1 LNAHDGSADRRR
13 EYAADPWCA
22 VAPYTRCNVSR
33 IDLRSQNADELDL
46 RDYLSIIRKRKLLI
60 FAAMIAVMAI
70 VLCLTVLQTPQYRS
84 GADVLL
90 QARTSEQIL
99 QQVQVRSDAARTIV
113 DTEIEVMRSRSVVDA
128 VEKDL
133 GFRPAV
139 SIASRGETY
148 VVSITATGTDPKRAA
163 DIANAYAET
172 YVRVRR
178 EGQVDDLLAASEQV
192 QEQLQG
198 LDAETAAL
206 DDRVKTIDFAIA
218 VAPNDREAASAR
230 IERDQIIN
238 SQQPDRLSIATRRA
252 GYVAQLDQLR
262 LSSGLS
268 KTGGARIVSEAVAA
282 SSPFKPAPRRSVA
295 IALVLGLLVG
305 VGLAFLREYL
315 DDSISSREDL
325 EGAVPALDLLT
336 VVPVVGDWKDRKMA
350 KLVSVA
356 SPQSATAEA
365 YRTLR
370 TSMQFVGIDHTIKVT
385 QITSPN
391 PGEGKSTTLANLGV
405 QLSRTGRRVVLVD
418 CDLRRPRLHEFF
430 DLDNDIGF
438 TSILLGDATVADA
451 LAPVKGERNLVVV
464 PSGPVPPNPSELLS
478 AKRTQE
484 VLQMLGEQADFV
496 LVDSPPV
503 LPVSDSLVLSRLVDA
518 TMLVIAAGT
527 TTKRGAHRAY
537 ELLEQID
544 APVIGAVLNSVES
557 GTRYDGGYGSYGSY
571 GYVYGSPRKL
581 KPRLPWRREH
591 QPEPEPERE
600 TITIP

>member
-1 LNAHDGSADRRR
+1 MPEIDTNSLND
-13 EYAADPWCA
+13 
-22 VAPYTRCNVSR
+22 N
-33 IDLRSQNADELDL
+33 ELDL
-46 RDYLSIIRKRKLLI
+46 RDYLGIIRKRKLLI
-60 FAAMIAVMAI
+60 AATAIAVMAI
-70 VLCLTVLQTPQYRS
+70 VISLTLLQTPVYRS

-90 QARTSEQIL
+90 QARTSEQLL
-99 QQVQVRSDAARTIV
+99 QQGSGRQDAAQTIV
-113 DTEIEVMRSRSVVDA
+113 NTEIEVMKSRSVLDA
-128 VEKDL
+128 VEKEL
-133 GFRPAV
+133 GFRPAGA
-139 SIASRGETY
+139 IAGRGETY
-148 VVSITATGTDPKRAA
+148 VVAVTATSTDPDQAA
-163 DIANAYAET
+163 EIANAYAET

-178 EGQVDDLLAASEQV
+178 EGQVNDLLAASEQV
-192 QEQLQG
+192 QEQLTG

-206 DDRVKTIDFAIA
+206 DERVKAIDFAIA
-218 VAPNDREAASAR
+218 AAPNERAADAAR
-230 IERDQIIN
+230 IERDQIVN
-238 SQQPDRLSIATRRA
+238 AQQPDRLSIANRRA
-252 GYVAQLDQLR
+252 SYVEQLDQLR

-268 KTGGARIVSEAVAA
+268 KTGGARIVSQAVAPT
-282 SSPFKPAPRRSVA
+282 SPFKPAPRRSVV
-295 IALVLGLLVG
+295 IAMVLGLLIG

-325 EGAVPALDLLT
+325 ERAIPELDLLT
-336 VVPVVGDWKDRKMA
+336 VVPVFGDWKDRKTA

-385 QITSPN
+385 QVTSPN

-418 CDLRRPRLHEFF
+418 CDLRKPRLHEFF
-430 DLDNDIGF
+430 DVSNDVGF

-451 LAPVKGERNLVVV
+451 LSPVKGERNLVVV

-518 TMLVIAAGT
+518 TILVIAAGAT
-527 TTKRGAHRAY
+527 TRRGAHRAY
-537 ELLEQID
+537 EQLEQID
-544 APVIGAVLNSVES
+544 APLIGVVLNSVET

-571 GYVYGSPRKL
+571 GYVYGSPKRSRA
-581 KPRLPWRREH
+581 RLPWRRE
-591 QPEPEPERE
+591 PEAQPEPERE

>member
-1 LNAHDGSADRRR
+1 
-13 EYAADPWCA
+13 
-22 VAPYTRCNVSR
+22 
-33 IDLRSQNADELDL
+33 
-46 RDYLSIIRKRKLLI
+46 
-60 FAAMIAVMAI
+60 MAI
-70 VLCLTVLQTPQYRS
+70 VLSLTLLQTPQYRS
-84 GADVLL
+84 SAEVLL
-90 QARTSEQIL
+90 QARASEQIL
-99 QQVQVRSDAARTIV
+99 QQGTGRQDAAQTIV
-113 DTEIEVMRSRSVVDA
+113 DTEIEVMKSRSVVDA

-133 GFRPAV
+133 KFRPAV
-139 SIASRGETY
+139 SIAGRGETY
-148 VVSITATGTDPKRAA
+148 VVAITATSTDPARAA
-163 DIANAYAET
+163 EIANAYAET

-178 EGQVDDLLAASEQV
+178 EGQVNDLLAASEQV
-192 QEQLQG
+192 QAQLTG
-198 LDAETAAL
+198 LDAESAAL
-206 DDRVKTIDFAIA
+206 DERVKAIDFAIA
-218 VAPNDREAASAR
+218 AAPNERAADVAR
-230 IERDQIIN
+230 IERDQIVN
-238 SQQPDRLSIATRRA
+238 DQQADRLSIATRRA
-252 GYVAQLDQLR
+252 SYVEQLDQLR
-262 LSSGLS
+262 LSSGLT
-268 KTGGARIVSEAVAA
+268 KTGGARIVSEAVDAA
-282 SSPFKPAPRRSVA
+282 SPFKPAPRRSVV

-325 EGAVPALDLLT
+325 ERAIPELDLLT
-336 VVPVVGDWKDRKMA
+336 VVPVFGDWKDRKTA
-350 KLVSVA
+350 RLVSVA

-385 QITSPN
+385 QVTSPN

-418 CDLRRPRLHEFF
+418 CDLRKPRLHEFF
-430 DLDNDIGF
+430 DISNDVGF

-451 LAPVKGERNLVVV
+451 LSPVRGERNLVVV

-518 TMLVIAAGT
+518 TILVISAGT

-537 ELLEQID
+537 EQLEQID
-544 APVIGAVLNSVES
+544 APLIGVVLNSVES

-571 GYVYGSPRKL
+571 GYVYGAPKRTR
-581 KPRLPWRREH
+581 PRLPWRRE
-591 QPEPEPERE
+591 PEPQPEPERE
-600 TITIP
+600 SITIP

>member
-1 LNAHDGSADRRR
+1 MSQ
-13 EYAADPWCA
+13 
-22 VAPYTRCNVSR
+22 
-33 IDLRSQNADELDL
+33 IDTGSQNADELDL

-60 FAAMIAVMAI
+60 VAATVVVMAI
-70 VLCLTVLQTPQYRS
+70 VLCLTLLQTPRYRS
-84 GADVLL
+84 SAEVLL

-99 QQVQVRSDAARTIV
+99 QQVQGRDAARTMV
-113 DTEIEVMRSRSVVDA
+113 DTEIEVMKSRSIVDA
-128 VEKDL
+128 VEKEL

-139 SIASRGETY
+139 SIAGRGETY
-148 VVSITATGTDPKRAA
+148 VVAVTATGTDPERAA
-163 DIANAYAET
+163 EIANAYAET
-172 YVRVRR
+172 YVEVRR

-192 QEQLQG
+192 QVQLQG
-198 LDAETAAL
+198 LDEETAAL
-206 DDRVKTIDFAIA
+206 DERVKAIDFAIA
-218 VAPNDREAASAR
+218 VAATEREAESAR
-230 IERDQIIN
+230 IERDQIVS

-268 KTGGARIVSEAVAA
+268 KTGGARIVSEAVPA

-336 VVPVVGDWKDRKMA
+336 VVPVFGDWKDRKTA
-350 KLVSVA
+350 RLVSVA

-418 CDLRRPRLHEFF
+418 CDLRKPRLHEFF
-430 DLDNDIGF
+430 DLSNDIGF

-518 TMLVIAAGT
+518 TILVIAAGT
-527 TTKRGAHRAY
+527 TTKRGAHRAF

-544 APVIGAVLNSVES
+544 APLIGAVLNSVES

-571 GYVYGSPRKL
+571 GYVYGSPKKA
-581 KPRLPWRREH
+581 KPRLPWRRE
-591 QPEPEPERE
+591 QEPEPEPERE

>member
-1 LNAHDGSADRRR
+1 MPEIDTNSLND
-13 EYAADPWCA
+13 
-22 VAPYTRCNVSR
+22 N
-33 IDLRSQNADELDL
+33 ELDL
-46 RDYLSIIRKRKLLI
+46 RDYLGIIRKRKLLI
-60 FAAMIAVMAI
+60 AATAIAVMAI
-70 VLCLTVLQTPQYRS
+70 VISLTLLQTPVYRS

-90 QARTSEQIL
+90 QARTSEQLL
-99 QQVQVRSDAARTIV
+99 QQGSGRQDAAQTIV
-113 DTEIEVMRSRSVVDA
+113 NTEIEVMKSRSVLDA
-128 VEKDL
+128 VEKEL

-139 SIASRGETY
+139 AIAGRGETY
-148 VVSITATGTDPKRAA
+148 VVAVTATSTDPDQAA
-163 DIANAYAET
+163 EIANAYAET

-178 EGQVDDLLAASEQV
+178 EGQVNDLLAASEQV
-192 QEQLQG
+192 QAQLTG

-206 DDRVKTIDFAIA
+206 DERVKAIDFAIA
-218 VAPNDREAASAR
+218 AAPNERAADAAR
-230 IERDQIIN
+230 IERDQIVN
-238 SQQPDRLSIATRRA
+238 AQQPDRLSIANRRA
-252 GYVAQLDQLR
+252 SYVEQLDQLR

-268 KTGGARIVSEAVAA
+268 KTGGARIVSQAVAPT
-282 SSPFKPAPRRSVA
+282 SPFKPAPRRSVV
-295 IALVLGLLVG
+295 IAMVLGLLIG

-325 EGAVPALDLLT
+325 ERAIPELDLLT
-336 VVPVVGDWKDRKMA
+336 VVPVFGDWKDRKTA

-385 QITSPN
+385 QVTSPN

-418 CDLRRPRLHEFF
+418 CDLRKPRLHEFF
-430 DLDNDIGF
+430 DVSNDVGF

-451 LAPVKGERNLVVV
+451 LSPVKGERNLVVV

-518 TMLVIAAGT
+518 TILVIAAGAT
-527 TTKRGAHRAY
+527 TRRGAHRAY
-537 ELLEQID
+537 EQLEQID
-544 APVIGAVLNSVES
+544 APLIGVVLNSVET

-571 GYVYGSPRKL
+571 GYVYGSPKRSRA
-581 KPRLPWRREH
+581 RLPWRRE
-591 QPEPEPERE
+591 PEAQPEPERE

>member
-1 LNAHDGSADRRR
+1 VPEIDTNSLND
-13 EYAADPWCA
+13 
-22 VAPYTRCNVSR
+22 N
-33 IDLRSQNADELDL
+33 ELDL
-46 RDYLSIIRKRKLLI
+46 RDYLGIIRKRKLLI
-60 FAAMIAVMAI
+60 AATAIAVMAI
-70 VLCLTVLQTPQYRS
+70 VISLTLLQTPVYRS

-90 QARTSEQIL
+90 QARTSEQLL
-99 QQVQVRSDAARTIV
+99 QQGSGRQDAAQTIV
-113 DTEIEVMRSRSVVDA
+113 NTEIEVMKSRSVLDA
-128 VEKDL
+128 VEKEL

-139 SIASRGETY
+139 AIAGRGETY
-148 VVSITATGTDPKRAA
+148 VVAVTATSTDPDQAA
-163 DIANAYAET
+163 EIANAYAET

-178 EGQVDDLLAASEQV
+178 EGQVNDLLAASEQV
-192 QEQLQG
+192 QEQLTG

-206 DDRVKTIDFAIA
+206 DERVKAIDFAIA
-218 VAPNDREAASAR
+218 AAPNERAADAAR
-230 IERDQIIN
+230 IERDQIVN
-238 SQQPDRLSIATRRA
+238 AQQPDRLSIANRRA
-252 GYVAQLDQLR
+252 SYVEQLDQLR

-268 KTGGARIVSEAVAA
+268 KTGGARIVSQAVAPT
-282 SSPFKPAPRRSVA
+282 SPFKPAPRRSVV
-295 IALVLGLLVG
+295 IAMVLGLLIG

-325 EGAVPALDLLT
+325 ERAIPELDLLT
-336 VVPVVGDWKDRKMA
+336 VVPVFGDWKDRKTA

-385 QITSPN
+385 QVTSPN

-418 CDLRRPRLHEFF
+418 CDLRKPRLHEFF
-430 DLDNDIGF
+430 DVSNDVGF

-451 LAPVKGERNLVVV
+451 LSPVKGERNLVVV

-518 TMLVIAAGT
+518 TILVIAAGAT
-527 TTKRGAHRAY
+527 TRRGAHRAY
-537 ELLEQID
+537 EQLEQID
-544 APVIGAVLNSVES
+544 APLIGVVLNSVET

-571 GYVYGSPRKL
+571 GYVYGSPKRSRA
-581 KPRLPWRREH
+581 RLPWRRE
-591 QPEPEPERE
+591 PEAQPEPERE

>member
-1 LNAHDGSADRRR
+1 MPEIDTNSLND
-13 EYAADPWCA
+13 
-22 VAPYTRCNVSR
+22 N
-33 IDLRSQNADELDL
+33 ELDL
-46 RDYLSIIRKRKLLI
+46 RDYLGIIRKRKLLI
-60 FAAMIAVMAI
+60 AATAIAVMAI
-70 VLCLTVLQTPQYRS
+70 VISLTLLQTPVYRS

-90 QARTSEQIL
+90 QARTSEQLL
-99 QQVQVRSDAARTIV
+99 QQGSGRQDAAQTIV
-113 DTEIEVMRSRSVVDA
+113 NTEIEVMKSRSVLDA
-128 VEKDL
+128 VEKEL

-139 SIASRGETY
+139 AIAGRGETY
-148 VVSITATGTDPKRAA
+148 VVAVTATSTDPDQAA
-163 DIANAYAET
+163 EIANAYAET

-178 EGQVDDLLAASEQV
+178 EGQVNDLLAASEQV
-192 QEQLQG
+192 QEQLTG

-206 DDRVKTIDFAIA
+206 DERVKAIDFAIA
-218 VAPNDREAASAR
+218 AAPNERAADAAR
-230 IERDQIIN
+230 IERDQIVN
-238 SQQPDRLSIATRRA
+238 AQQPDRLSIANRRA
-252 GYVAQLDQLR
+252 SYVEQLDQLR

-268 KTGGARIVSEAVAA
+268 KTGGARIVSQAVAPT
-282 SSPFKPAPRRSVA
+282 SPFKPAPRRSVV
-295 IALVLGLLVG
+295 IAMVLGLLIG

-325 EGAVPALDLLT
+325 ERAIPELDLLT
-336 VVPVVGDWKDRKMA
+336 VVPVFGDWKDRKTA

-385 QITSPN
+385 QVTSPN

-418 CDLRRPRLHEFF
+418 CDLRKPRLHEFF
-430 DLDNDIGF
+430 DVSNDVGF

-451 LAPVKGERNLVVV
+451 LSPVKGERNLVVV

-518 TMLVIAAGT
+518 TILVIAAGAT
-527 TTKRGAHRAY
+527 TRRGAHRAY
-537 ELLEQID
+537 EQLEQID
-544 APVIGAVLNSVES
+544 APLIGVVLNSVET

-571 GYVYGSPRKL
+571 GYVYGSPKRSRA
-581 KPRLPWRREH
+581 RLPWRRE
-591 QPEPEPERE
+591 PEAQPEPERE